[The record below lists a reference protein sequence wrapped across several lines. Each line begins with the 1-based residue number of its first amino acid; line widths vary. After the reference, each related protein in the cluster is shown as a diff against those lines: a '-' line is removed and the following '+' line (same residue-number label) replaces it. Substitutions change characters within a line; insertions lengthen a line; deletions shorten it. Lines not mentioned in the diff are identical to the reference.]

1 MLKKSVEDYIKKY
14 TPQFYALFNA
24 QEDKKIMSN
33 TFLLLWLLRCNS
45 IMILLKAVII

>member
-24 QEDKKIMSN
+24 QEDKKLCLIH
-33 TFLLLWLLRCNS
+33 FYYYGYLG
-45 IMILLKAVII
+45 VIV